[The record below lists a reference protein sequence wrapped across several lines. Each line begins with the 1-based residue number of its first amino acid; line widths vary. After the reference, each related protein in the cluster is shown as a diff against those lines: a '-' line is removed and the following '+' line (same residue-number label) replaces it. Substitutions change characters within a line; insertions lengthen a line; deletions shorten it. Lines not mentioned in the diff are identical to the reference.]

1 MSSQTPAFLSDS
13 FIHTKCIALQCL
25 VPATAVPWVWS
36 DIWWC
41 LWCGSDNIC
50 SWARADVAVKNRNI
64 FPGPG
69 GSAVS
74 FVLFLL
80 LLCLWRGWKIKLSTT
95 VGKITN
101 KEGRRI
107 HFLDCWWGRQCLLS
121 QRSCVQRCRPEK
133 WSVVSD
139 QGTNYHAPIDHLN
152 LIKK

>member
-13 FIHTKCIALQCL
+13 FIHTKRIALQCL
-25 VPATAVPWVWS
+25 KCLMPLQSPVSGLTS
-36 DIWWC
+36 DDV
-41 LWCGSDNIC
+41 SDVGLTIF
-50 SWARADVAVKNRNI
+50 ARELAVKNRNI
-64 FPGPG
+64 FPDPG
-69 GSAVS
+69 GSSVS

-107 HFLDCWWGRQCLLS
+107 HFLDCWWGRQWCLLS
-121 QRSCVQRCRPEK
+121 QEIFSLQRCRPEK
-133 WSVVSD
+133 RSVVSD